1 MTRVPRN
8 KGSYSQRKGGTVQVK
23 YPMGWNES
31 KKKYDEY
38 REDVPSEAEAISL
51 IKEINDFVYHGGNPA
66 EVPSWRKGVK
76 AEEEAVS
83 LTVSEFAEEFDSLR
97 RRQNKFEPRTLQSD
111 KERFARVK
119 PYIGDLRLTEVA
131 TRDID
136 EALASMASEGP
147 DNLAGH
153 RYSGTTCQKTY
164 SYLSKLFSKAFDYGY
179 VAPNPMLKAT
189 KPSRDTKEKKFL
201 SAEEAQALFSQIV
214 SEPLSARPIGVLIC
228 LSCGLRESEMLAL
241 TWNDY
246 NSGCMSITKSL
257 VREKQAYKAT
267 KNGEERLAPCPPPL
281 ISVLDDWKRAQ
292 QEWFEQRGLQWSE
305 SSPIVQSLI
314 GNHLLQ
320 RSFTKWFAKER
331 LRYPVPS
338 DFTVH
343 GLRHTFVTLE
353 SHAGVDSRTLREMS
367 GHKTEQA
374 FSTYT
379 HTNNEQKQKAALQ
392 IGSILVPDET
402 SVKCSNCK
410 FWTMSPGDAT
420 KGACWAD
427 HENGLEITPAVGKCV
442 KSKFALK
449 LIRND
454 GMTV

>member
-23 YPMGWNES
+23 YPMGWNET

-153 RYSGTTCQKTY
+153 RYSGTTCQKN
-164 SYLSKLFSKAFDYGY
+164 LL
-179 VAPNPMLKAT
+179 
-189 KPSRDTKEKKFL
+189 
-201 SAEEAQALFSQIV
+201 I
-214 SEPLSARPIGVLIC
+214 PIEVVFEGI
-228 LSCGLRESEMLAL
+228 
-241 TWNDY
+241 
-246 NSGCMSITKSL
+246 
-257 VREKQAYKAT
+257 
-267 KNGEERLAPCPPPL
+267 RLW
-281 ISVLDDWKRAQ
+281 I
-292 QEWFEQRGLQWSE
+292 RGSE
-305 SSPIVQSLI
+305 S
-314 GNHLLQ
+314 
-320 RSFTKWFAKER
+320 
-331 LRYPVPS
+331 
-338 DFTVH
+338 
-343 GLRHTFVTLE
+343 
-353 SHAGVDSRTLREMS
+353 
-367 GHKTEQA
+367 
-374 FSTYT
+374 
-379 HTNNEQKQKAALQ
+379 
-392 IGSILVPDET
+392 
-402 SVKCSNCK
+402 
-410 FWTMSPGDAT
+410 DA
-420 KGACWAD
+420 
-427 HENGLEITPAVGKCV
+427 
-442 KSKFALK
+442 
-449 LIRND
+449 
-454 GMTV
+454 